1 MNLLIPNYFVV
12 HKVPTRNHNEIYI
25 FAGKR
30 EAAVKPEKSGCSPP
44 IYSLGSFAGFSLQR
58 GKKIHPS
65 HRGVIG
71 RH

>member
-12 HKVPTRNHNEIYI
+12 HKVPTRNQNEIYI

-30 EAAVKPEKSGCSPP
+30 EAAVKPEKSGCSPQF
-44 IYSLGSFAGFSLQR
+44 ILSAALQDLVS
-58 GKKIHPS
+58 GEEKKIHPS